1 MGLRYGDFKFAIGIN
16 PAIPED
22 AEIFIDQEPYRIHSV
37 YYDPKTNTLRLGTMP
52 ESLDIPDGFV
62 SIWRMR

>member
-1 MGLRYGDFKFAIGIN
+1 MGLRYGDLKFAMGIN

-37 YYDPKTNTLRLGTMP
+37 YYDPETKTLGLMTMP
-52 ESLDIPDGFV
+52 ESLDIPDGYI

>member
-1 MGLRYGDFKFAIGIN
+1 MGLRYKDLKSAMDIN
-16 PAIPED
+16 TAIPED

-37 YYDPKTNTLRLGTMP
+37 YYNPKTKILGFMTMP
-52 ESLDIPDGFV
+52 ESLDIPDGYV

>member
-1 MGLRYGDFKFAIGIN
+1 MGLRYSDLKFVMDAN

-22 AEIFIDQEPYRIHSV
+22 TEIFIDQEPGRIHSV
-37 YYDPKTNTLRLGTMP
+37 YYNPETNILELGTTP
-52 ESLDIPDGFV
+52 ESLDIPDGYV